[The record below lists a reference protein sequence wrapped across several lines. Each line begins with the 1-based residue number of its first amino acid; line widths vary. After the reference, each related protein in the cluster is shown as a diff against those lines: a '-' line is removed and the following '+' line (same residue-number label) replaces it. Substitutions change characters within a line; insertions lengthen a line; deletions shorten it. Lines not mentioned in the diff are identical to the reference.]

1 MAATTNNLLFVLLF
15 VNLLSLINGQTQREI
30 DNNPNDFHLFEN
42 FDLTKSIYQQEFK
55 FVEKLQQLQKHLIKK
70 QTKIRD
76 FLKTKHQDQNT
87 VG

>member
-1 MAATTNNLLFVLLF
+1 MLF